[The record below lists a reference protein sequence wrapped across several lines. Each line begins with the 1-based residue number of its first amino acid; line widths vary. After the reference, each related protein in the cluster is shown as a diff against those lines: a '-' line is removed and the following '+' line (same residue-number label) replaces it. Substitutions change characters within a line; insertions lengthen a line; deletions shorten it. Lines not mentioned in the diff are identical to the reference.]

1 MAGSYTQET
10 EKQPRREM
18 IPQACVG
25 KQGKGQSE
33 AVVKNPAVVKNR
45 PADAGGTGDAGS
57 IPEWER
63 APGVGNGNRLQ
74 YSCLENSMNREEP
87 GRLQSLGSQKVRHN

>member
-1 MAGSYTQET
+1 MAGSYTQEI

-33 AVVKNPAVVKNR
+33 IKNMGGNWSSKKKDDKN
-45 PADAGGTGDAGS
+45 
-57 IPEWER
+57 
-63 APGVGNGNRLQ
+63 
-74 YSCLENSMNREEP
+74 ENTS
-87 GRLQSLGSQKVRHN
+87 K